1 MVTSNSTVMRYNKK
15 RYSYEKTSLH
25 HKSNFSLDYVMLSL
39 SKHLKRYL
47 NKPFDKLSTGV
58 LWIG

>member
-15 RYSYEKTSLH
+15 GILTKKKSLH

-39 SKHLKRYL
+39 LKHLERYL
-47 NKPFDKLSTGV
+47 NKSFDKLRMTN
-58 LWIG
+58 L